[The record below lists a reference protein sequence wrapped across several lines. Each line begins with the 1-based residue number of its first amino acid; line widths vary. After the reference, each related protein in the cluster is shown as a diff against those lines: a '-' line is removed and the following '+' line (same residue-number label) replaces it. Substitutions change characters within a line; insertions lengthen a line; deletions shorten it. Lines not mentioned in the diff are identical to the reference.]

1 MPSVF
6 DTRYMIHRTRGSP
19 PPAGRQSVLAH
30 IHLGNPDPQ
39 TQELTRAQYFVTVA
53 PGVDLALIAALC
65 VSFDECMNEN
75 NGS

>member
-1 MPSVF
+1 M
-6 DTRYMIHRTRGSP
+6 TRPHEHG
-19 PPAGRQSVLAH
+19 
-30 IHLGNPDPQ
+30 LGIWGETAQDKQ
-39 TQELTRAQYFVTVA
+39 EEELTEQYFVTVA